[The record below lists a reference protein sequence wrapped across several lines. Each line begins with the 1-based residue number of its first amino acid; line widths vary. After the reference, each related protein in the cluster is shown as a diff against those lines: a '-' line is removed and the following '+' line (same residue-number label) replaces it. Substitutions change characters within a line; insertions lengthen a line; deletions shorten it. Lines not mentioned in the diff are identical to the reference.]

1 MQVGRVT
8 EIWRYPVKSMGGERI
23 ERSLLDHNGI
33 VGDRGWAVRD
43 READETRSARQIP
56 RLLQCAAS
64 YAEEPAADRRSPRV
78 ELSLPDG
85 AAVGSD
91 ADNAAQLLSAALERD
106 VALTPLHPADDLEHY
121 RRAPGDPN
129 ADPIAMLREVFGLR
143 EDDPLPDLSGLPEDL
158 GQFSTP
164 PGTYFDC
171 YPLHVM
177 STASLATLSGFGAG
191 DDVDIRRFRPNIL
204 IDTGDAEGLPE
215 VEWAGRRL
223 RIGGAEIEV
232 KTTTVRCS
240 VPSHRQRDL
249 DRSGAV
255 GRALIEHTKQHLG
268 AYATILTPAQVA
280 LGDPVELLD

>member
-1 MQVGRVT
+1 MQIGRVT

-91 ADNAAQLLSAALERD
+91 SDNAAELLSAALERD

>member
-1 MQVGRVT
+1 MQVGHVA
-8 EIWRYPVKSMGGERI
+8 EIWRYPVKSMGGERV
-23 ERSLLDHNGI
+23 ERSLLDGNGI
-33 VGDRGWAVRD
+33 AGDRGWAVRD
-43 READETRSARQIP
+43 SEADETRSARQIP

-64 YAEEPAADRRSPRV
+64 YVEEPTAERRSPRV
-78 ELSLPDG
+78 QLSLPDG
-85 AAVGSD
+85 AAVAGD
-91 ADNAAQLLSAALERD
+91 AANVGELLSAALERE
-106 VALTPLHPADDLEHY
+106 VSLTPLHPADDLAHY

-143 EDDPLPDLSGLPEDL
+143 EDDPLPDLSGLPQEL

-171 YPLHVM
+171 FPLHVM
-177 STASLATLSGFGAG
+177 TTASLASLSGFGAG
-191 DDVDIRRFRPNIL
+191 EDVDIRRFRPNVL

-223 RIGGAEIEV
+223 RIGDAEIEV

-240 VPSHRQRDL
+240 VPSHKQRDL
-249 DRSGAV
+249 ERSGAV

-268 AYATILTPAQVA
+268 AYANVLTSAEVA
-280 LGDPVELLD
+280 LGDAVELLD

>member
-1 MQVGRVT
+1 MQIGRVT

-91 ADNAAQLLSAALERD
+91 ADNAAELLSAALERD

>member
-1 MQVGRVT
+1 MQIGRVT

-91 ADNAAQLLSAALERD
+91 SDNAAELLSAALERD

-204 IDTGDAEGLPE
+204 IDTGDADGLPE

>member
-1 MQVGRVT
+1 MQVGRVA
-8 EIWRYPVKSMGGERI
+8 EIWRYPVKSMGGEQVQ
-23 ERSLLDHNGI
+23 RSLLDGNGI
-33 VGDRGWAVRD
+33 AGDRGWAVRD

-91 ADNAAQLLSAALERD
+91 AENVGELLSAALERE
-106 VALTPLHPADDLEHY
+106 VSLTPLHPADDHAHY

-129 ADPIAMLREVFGLR
+129 VDPIAMLREVFGLR
-143 EDDPLPDLSGLPEDL
+143 DDDPLPDLTGLPSDL
-158 GQFSTP
+158 AQFSTP

-177 STASLATLSGFGAG
+177 TTASLVSLSGFGAG

-240 VPSHRQRDL
+240 VPSHRQREL

-268 AYATILTPAQVA
+268 AYANVLQSAEVA
-280 LGDPVELLD
+280 IGDLVEVLD

>member
-78 ELSLPDG
+78 QLSLPDG

-129 ADPIAMLREVFGLR
+129 IDPIAALRAVFGLR

-158 GQFSTP
+158 GRFSTP

-171 YPLHVM
+171 YPLHVL
-177 STASLATLSGFGAG
+177 STASLASLSAFGAG

-249 DRSGAV
+249 DRSAAV
-255 GRALIEHTKQHLG
+255 GRTLIEHTKQHLG
-268 AYATILTPAQVA
+268 AYANILTPAEVA

>member
-91 ADNAAQLLSAALERD
+91 ADNAAELLSAALERD
-106 VALTPLHPADDLEHY
+106 VTLTPLHPADDLEHY

>member
-91 ADNAAQLLSAALERD
+91 AGNAAELLSAALERE

-177 STASLATLSGFGAG
+177 STASLTTLSGFGAG

-204 IDTGDAEGLPE
+204 IDTGDTDGLPE

>member
-1 MQVGRVT
+1 MQVGRIA
-8 EIWRYPVKSMGGERI
+8 EIWRYPVKSMGGERV
-23 ERSLLDHNGI
+23 ERSLLDANGI

-43 READETRSARQIP
+43 SAADETRSARQIP
-56 RLLQCAAS
+56 RLLQCAAR
-64 YAEEPAADRRSPRV
+64 YLEEPSAERRSTRV

-85 AAVGSD
+85 DPIESGAAGLSG
-91 ADNAAQLLSAALERD
+91 LLSAALGRE
-106 VALTPLHPADDLEHY
+106 VALTPLHPVDDLEHY
-121 RRAPGDPN
+121 RRVPGDPN
-129 ADPIAMLREVFGLR
+129 ADPIAMLREAFGL
-143 EDDPLPDLSGLPEDL
+143 EDGDPLPDFSGLPAEL

-177 STASLATLSGFGAG
+177 STASLASLSGFGAG

-204 IDTGDAEGLPE
+204 IDTGAASGLPE

-240 VPSHRQRDL
+240 VPSHRQRGL
-249 DRSGAV
+249 ERSRAV

-268 AYATILTPAQVA
+268 AYATVLEAAEVSE
-280 LGDPVELLD
+280 GDAVTLLD

>member
-91 ADNAAQLLSAALERD
+91 ADNAAELLSAALERD

-129 ADPIAMLREVFGLR
+129 VDPIAMLREVFGLR

>member
-1 MQVGRVT
+1 M
-8 EIWRYPVKSMGGERI
+8 WRKSGATRSSRWAGERV
-23 ERSLLDHNGI
+23 ERSLLDGNGI
-33 VGDRGWAVRD
+33 AGDRGWAVRD
-43 READETRSARQIP
+43 SEADETRSARQIP

-64 YAEEPAADRRSPRV
+64 YVEEPTAERRSPRV
-78 ELSLPDG
+78 QLSLPDG
-85 AAVGSD
+85 AAVAGD
-91 ADNAAQLLSAALERD
+91 AANVGELLSAALERE
-106 VALTPLHPADDLEHY
+106 VSLTPLHPADDLAHY

-143 EDDPLPDLSGLPEDL
+143 EDDPLPDLSGLPQEL

-171 YPLHVM
+171 FPLHVM
-177 STASLATLSGFGAG
+177 TTASLASLSGFGAG
-191 DDVDIRRFRPNIL
+191 EDVDIRRFRPNVL

-223 RIGGAEIEV
+223 RIGAAEIEV

-240 VPSHRQRDL
+240 VPSHKQRDL
-249 DRSGAV
+249 ERSGAV

-268 AYATILTPAQVA
+268 AYANVLTPAEVA
-280 LGDPVELLD
+280 LGDAVELLD

>member
-1 MQVGRVT
+1 MQIGRVT

-78 ELSLPDG
+78 QLSLPDG

-91 ADNAAQLLSAALERD
+91 SDNAAQLLSAALERD
-106 VALTPLHPADDLEHY
+106 VSLTPLHPADDLEHY

-204 IDTGDAEGLPE
+204 IDTGDAKGLPE

-280 LGDPVELLD
+280 LGDPVELLA